1 MEGEMPNDVEDMF
14 NFVYNENGPAL
25 FDSDVLLD
33 SMDLNSN
40 AKINDIDQDLVLDL
54 FQDMEG
60 VGALENNKLYDS
72 PQHMLHLD
80 SSNLNNLSILNQQTL
95 PSLKTHPME
104 NVHIKFEPQL
114 IQTQAETI
122 SLPTSVNL
130 MQYTI
135 APNSQPTIATQPVR
149 KLVVQPTSQKKRI
162 LPSNEASLTS
172 DLIKLLKDQEN
183 EKQLLLQQLSQMP
196 QQKVQQ
202 LLLQA
207 QLLKNANESKIVT
220 YTTTQPIAT
229 ATISPSSQCIAAS
242 LQTSTPIQT
251 VVAAQNGT
259 ILTTGIP
266 VILDADKLPINRI
279 SSKPPII
286 KGEKKNAHNAIERR
300 YRSSINDK
308 IIELKNIV
316 VGTDAKL
323 NKSAVLR
330 KAIDYIRFLQN
341 SNAKL
346 KQENLA
352 LKMASKKHRIEDF
365 LDKKPAIPPSIADYS
380 PPTSDV
386 SSPER
391 SPSNS
396 VGDMYYSDQDS
407 PQFNGSC
414 DNQNLGP
421 YSITL
426 DKDDSNDSF
435 SNRGMLDHSRVL
447 MCVFMC
453 AFLIINPI
461 SFITR
466 AGLHNFG
473 NADSAAYT
481 GRTILADDAGFEGQW
496 KKYLLSS
503 AVTWILNIFFIA
515 AFLLKLFVYGDP
527 VLKKDSNNY
536 TLFWRHRKQAD
547 LSFQEEDYP
556 SSVSHLKLCLTALG
570 RPFPCS
576 TIELVVGVAWQLIR
590 QIIHFTGIQK
600 AINAF
605 LVPKGHSLLMESSRD
620 GALVYQK
627 LQQLHL
633 LGFLSE
639 SHLERIYLSLSALNL
654 GEEAKSI
661 MSIEDMAEIYI
672 ISAMSFISCFP
683 RKLYFVTWYLLKKAR
698 KVYITNNALIPPTL
712 RWLFD
717 PMGQTFFRNGNWD
730 YSREGTVFSSV
741 PNSMNPLCFASRG
754 FREFLLEKI
763 ALTIIS
769 PSMELD
775 ENIEYKRSY
784 STGLVISNCI
794 QLLKDSCYVTE
805 SSHFSSAL
813 LSSKPVSLRQED
825 RVTYWW
831 ASVMGVAL
839 AWLLGEDDKAE
850 KLYQDVEDFPKELM
864 SSHHPLPS
872 AVLNSFR
879 ARISCLSP
887 TSMPGHTLRLC
898 DKAGGLVKDSLNYS
912 LHQMAPPLVQAFQ
925 VLSIDWCLSARKNVF
940 ENHRSESGS
949 LEVYGVSEGYR
960 EDLRCLRR
968 LLHQIPEIHS
978 KVNLYEITLRLMAG
992 ANPVKTQQMLDRS
1005 LRRRNRFASVICT
1018 KGNNG
1023 ENGHPSER
1031 DQAEALMLACKHLPE
1046 SIICNPRE
1054 KEFMLAEAASILQ
1067 RLSDK
1072 SKLEKCHKMMIAA
1085 GSVFIGQSGG

>member
-14 NFVYNENGPAL
+14 NFVYNENGPTL

-33 SMDLNSN
+33 SMDLNSS

-80 SSNLNNLSILNQQTL
+80 SGNLNNLSILNQQTL
-95 PSLKTHPME
+95 PTLKTQPME
-104 NVHIKFEPQL
+104 NVQIKFEPQL

-149 KLVVQPTSQKKRI
+149 KLVVQPTNQKKRI

-266 VILDADKLPINRI
+266 VILDADKLPINRHVI

-308 IIELKNIV
+308 IIELKNII
-316 VGTDAKL
+316 VGTEAKL

-352 LKMASKKHRIEDF
+352 LKMASQKHRIEDF
-365 LDKKPAIPPSIADYS
+365 LDKKPANPPSIADYT
-380 PPTSDV
+380 PPTSDI

-407 PQFNGSC
+407 PQFSGSC

-435 SNRGMLDHSRVL
+435 SNRGMLDHSRVI

-453 AFLIINPI
+453 AFLVINPI

-466 AGLHNFG
+466 AGLQNFG
-473 NADSAAYT
+473 KADSAAYT
-481 GRTILADDAGFEGQW
+481 GRTILADDTGFEGKW

-515 AFLLKLFVYGDP
+515 ACVLKLFVYGDP

-547 LSFQEEDYP
+547 LSFHEEDYP

-576 TIELVVGVAWQLIR
+576 TIEFVVGVAWQLIR
-590 QIIHFTGIQK
+590 QLIHFTGIQK

-627 LQQLHL
+627 LQQLHVL
-633 LGFLSE
+633 
-639 SHLERIYLSLSALNL
+639 
-654 GEEAKSI
+654 
-661 MSIEDMAEIYI
+661 
-672 ISAMSFISCFP
+672 
-683 RKLYFVTWYLLKKAR
+683 V
-698 KVYITNNALIPPTL
+698 
-712 RWLFD
+712 
-717 PMGQTFFRNGNWD
+717 
-730 YSREGTVFSSV
+730 
-741 PNSMNPLCFASRG
+741 NPLCFASRG

-769 PSMELD
+769 PSMDLD

-879 ARISCLSP
+879 ARRSCLSP

-1072 SKLEKCHKMMIAA
+1072 SKLEKCHKMMITA
-1085 GSVFIGQSGG
+1085 GSVFIGQSGA